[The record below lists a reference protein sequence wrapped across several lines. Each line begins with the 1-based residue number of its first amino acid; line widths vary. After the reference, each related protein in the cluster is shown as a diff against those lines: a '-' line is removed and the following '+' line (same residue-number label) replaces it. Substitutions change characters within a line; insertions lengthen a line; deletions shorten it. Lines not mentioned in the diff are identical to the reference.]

1 MNKTVFSRRSLLA
14 STIALTLFGSIWQ
27 TPARADDFRMGL
39 LIPGSVGEE
48 GWNRIAFDALKRV
61 EKELGAKISY
71 VELPEN
77 PAAFEKAFRDY
88 ADQGY
93 QVVLGHGFQF
103 QDAALTA
110 AEDFPDT
117 VFLISSSHIHEGKVI
132 GLNTDAS
139 QPFYLMG
146 VIAAKLGKGAGLIGG
161 MEIPPITQAFEGFV
175 NGAKSVNPDFPV
187 STVYL
192 GSFTDASAAKESAFS
207 VISQGADF
215 VIPNANSAGM
225 GVIQAARESGGKAS
239 TFSVYS
245 DYTHAAP
252 ENVLGTFLADYG
264 QGIVRIVAGIKD
276 GKVPDSNVDFGLK
289 DTDVITFTY
298 NDAATR
304 TVPADLRKF
313 VDDVSAKIVAG
324 DIQTRAK

>member
-1 MNKTVFSRRSLLA
+1 MNKTAFSRRSLLA
-14 STIALTLFGSIWQ
+14 STIALTLAGAVWQ
-27 TPARADDFRMGL
+27 TPARADDFKMGL

-88 ADQGY
+88 AGQGY

-117 VFLISSSHIHEGKVI
+117 VFLISSSSIHQGRVI

-146 VIAAKLGKGAGLIGG
+146 VIAATMGKGAGLIGG

-192 GSFTDASAAKESAFS
+192 GSFTDASAAKEAAFS

-225 GVIQAARESGGKAS
+225 GVIQAARESGSKAS

-264 QGIVRIVAGIKD
+264 QGIVRIVSGIKD

-289 DTDVITFTY
+289 DTDVIKFTY

-304 TVPADLRKF
+304 PVPAELRKF

>member
-1 MNKTVFSRRSLLA
+1 MNKTALSRRSLLA
-14 STIALTLFGSIWQ
+14 STIALTLFGSSWQ
-27 TPARADDFRMGL
+27 ASARADDFKMGL
-39 LIPGSVGEE
+39 LIPGSVAEE

-88 ADQGY
+88 ASQGY

-103 QDAALTA
+103 QDAALTT

-117 VFLISSSHIHEGKVI
+117 VFLISSSHVHEGKVI

-146 VIAAKLGKGAGLIGG
+146 VIAATMGKGAGLIGG
-161 MEIPPITQAFEGFV
+161 MEIPPISQAFEGFA
-175 NGAKSVNPDFPV
+175 NGAKSIKPDFPV

-192 GSFTDASAAKESAFS
+192 GSFTDASAAKEASFS
-207 VISQGADF
+207 LISQGADF

-225 GVIQAARESGGKAS
+225 GVIQAARESGMQTG

-245 DYTHAAP
+245 DYTEAAP
-252 ENVLGTFLADYG
+252 KNVLGTFVADYG
-264 QGIVRIVAGIKD
+264 QGIVRIVSEIKD
-276 GKVPDSNVDFGLK
+276 GNVPQSNVNFGLK
-289 DTDVITFTY
+289 DTDVIKFTF
-298 NDAATR
+298 NDEAAR
-304 TVPADLRKF
+304 SISADLRKHLEG
-313 VDDVSAKIVAG
+313 VRARIIADEIR
-324 DIQTRAK
+324 TRAP